1 MNDKKK
7 IAVAGGTGTVGRFV
21 VESLRRDGHEVV
33 VLARS
38 TGIDLASGAGLAGAI
53 TDVDAVVDV
62 ASVQTQSARES
73 ERFLGSVTRNLLDA
87 ESRAGVRHHVA
98 LGIVGSDRAPH
109 GYYAGKALQERL
121 VMDGAVPWTIL
132 RATQFHE
139 FAQQIHGRV
148 RVGPAV
154 LVPAMRSRPV
164 AARTVGEHL
173 ARLAV
178 AEPAGRVP
186 DLAGPREERMP
197 DLVRRFAAAT
207 GLPGRVV
214 AVPLPGGF
222 GRALRDGTIL
232 PSDDATLAGPTFAE
246 WLRG

>member
-1 MNDKKK
+1 MNGSKRV
-7 IAVAGGTGTVGRFV
+7 AVAGGTGTVGRFV
-21 VESLRRDGHEVV
+21 VGALRRHGHDVV
-33 VLARS
+33 VLTRS
-38 TGIDLASGAGLAGAI
+38 TGVDLASE
-53 TDVDAVVDV
+53 TDVSEALTGVDAVVDV
-62 ASVQTQSARES
+62 SSVQTQSARAS
-73 ERFLGSVTRNLLDA
+73 ERFFGTVTRNLLDA

-121 VMDGAVPWTIL
+121 VTDGAVPWTIL

-139 FAQQIHGRV
+139 FARRLHAQV
-148 RVGPAV
+148 RLGPLAV
-154 LVPAMRSRPV
+154 VPVMRSRPV
-164 AARTVGEHL
+164 AARTVGERL
-173 ARLAV
+173 AELAV
-178 AEPAGRVP
+178 ADAAGRVP

-197 DLVRRFAAAT
+197 DLVRRYAAAT
-207 GLPGRVV
+207 GLPDRVV

-232 PSDDATLAGPTFAE
+232 PSADAVLAGPTFAE